1 MQLFELPDTERQHEE
16 NNYRRNIDDRTDAGN
31 TGPVFRMQQ
40 GSGEHLKHCA
50 EDQTR
55 GRRTQT
61 VKAVLD
67 QRRVAELIERTRHQN
82 DDDDRRQHKRAG
94 RCDGTG
100 NAGCVEACIGRGVD
114 TERAGRRLGHRDHV
128 HQVAWCE
135 PRVAQRD
142 LLEKRQGRQSA
153 ADGEQTGLEKFEK
166 QQ

>member
-1 MQLFELPDTERQHEE
+1 
-16 NNYRRNIDDRTDAGN
+16 
-31 TGPVFRMQQ
+31 MQQ
-40 GSGEHLKHCA
+40 GSDKHLEHCA

-94 RCDGTG
+94 RHEGTG
-100 NAGCVEACIGRGVD
+100 NAGRVEACVRCRVD
-114 TERAGRRLGHRDHV
+114 THRTGCGLGDRNHV
-128 HQVAWCE
+128 HQIIRRE
-135 PRVAQRD
+135 PRIPQRN
-142 LLEKRQGRQSA
+142 LFEKGQGRQSA